1 MANKKISE
9 LSLVNTYGPTTF
21 LPIVDP
27 NVGETTRILVSNLVA
42 GSPHTHTFSDLTDG
56 QEAVEDHV
64 AALFAAGTH
73 TGVTVTY
80 TDNGNAAGAL
90 SLAVTGGGGTVT
102 SVDLTAPPAGITVS
116 GGPVTTSGSI
126 TLALADDLA
135 ALESLTGTNTIYY
148 RSGAS
153 AWSPVTIGTGLT
165 FTSGTLSA
173 TGGGGTPGGASGQL
187 QWNDNG
193 TFAGTTAATYATSG
207 THFTITAQAT
217 TDVPLTLQM
226 ATGQTAPLFR
236 VVQDDGTTV
245 VCQVDKNGYAGFGA
259 GTYSAP
265 LHLFCPASGLG
276 LRVERNGRRFDIQ
289 NDGTNMWLGTTSA
302 HGWTLMIG
310 GQNVITFNNTA
321 QSVGFLA
328 GKKVGFFGATPV
340 DQQPGGAATA
350 SNTYGTTE
358 QEMLQ
363 KVYDALRNLGLMS

>member
-1 MANKKISE
+1 VANKKISE

-27 NVGETTRILVSNLVA
+27 AVGETTRILVSNLVA
-42 GSPHTHTFSDLTDG
+42 GSPHTHTFADMTDG
-56 QEAVEDHV
+56 QEAVEDYV

-90 SLAVTGGGGTVT
+90 SLAVTGGGGT
-102 SVDLTAPPAGITVS
+102 
-116 GGPVTTSGSI
+116 
-126 TLALADDLA
+126 
-135 ALESLTGTNTIYY
+135 
-148 RSGAS
+148 
-153 AWSPVTIGTGLT
+153 
-165 FTSGTLSA
+165 
-173 TGGGGTPGGASGQL
+173 PGGASGQV
-187 QWNDNG
+187 QFNNNG
-193 TFAGTTAATYATSG
+193 AFGGATAATYAASG

-226 ATGQTAPLFR
+226 AAGQTAPLFR

-321 QSVGFLA
+321 QSIAFLT
-328 GKKVGFFGATPV
+328 GKKIGFFGATPV